1 VQNQQKS
8 KYTNRNVLQ
17 KHGVLTAEEAIA
29 KKEANQLKRQAIT
42 DKKNATLVRITRNK
56 IKNEYKAHGVTA
68 RKLERERKKRV
79 ELLQKAKEFI
89 PLELLE
95 PIPDPE
101 LSITEADIDLQLRER
116 LISNP
121 AAISLDVD
129 SIPRGAQILGSNNEG
144 EDEFA
149 MQADYISFSGLDFM
163 EWDNFLDADESAE
176 INLF

>member
-1 VQNQQKS
+1 
-8 KYTNRNVLQ
+8 
-17 KHGVLTAEEAIA
+17 
-29 KKEANQLKRQAIT
+29 
-42 DKKNATLVRITRNK
+42 
-56 IKNEYKAHGVTA
+56 
-68 RKLERERKKRV
+68 
-79 ELLQKAKEFI
+79 LQKAKEFI

-101 LSITEADIDLQLRER
+101 LSITEADIDLELRER

-121 AAISLDVD
+121 AAIGLDVD

-144 EDEFA
+144 EDEFV
-149 MQADYISFSGLDFM
+149 MQADYISFSGLGNDFM